1 MSDGRLHKKLA
12 FVGLWVVVV
21 PTSIVILLFT
31 GNALYA
37 FLFFLGGLFSIYI
50 TPDRDHLAMTHEK
63 YHDIKVFGILGSL
76 WLSWWYPY
84 AMIFPH
90 RSKLSH
96 SIIGSVIR
104 FIYFIIVIIINVLLV
119 YFILGMFFPD
129 VLKTLSIIESIK
141 DNPDNTKTIL
151 IMCTS
156 WMYID
161 LYHYWRDGIY
171 RNIVVNILTI
181 PRLLVNNESQQS
193 SYKMP
198 RSDSELQWSNDWY
211 RPRNKNNRSRHSKR

>member
-1 MSDGRLHKKLA
+1 
-12 FVGLWVVVV
+12 
-21 PTSIVILLFT
+21 
-31 GNALYA
+31 
-37 FLFFLGGLFSIYI
+37 
-50 TPDRDHLAMTHEK
+50 
-63 YHDIKVFGILGSL
+63 
-76 WLSWWYPY
+76 
-84 AMIFPH
+84 
-90 RSKLSH
+90 
-96 SIIGSVIR
+96 
-104 FIYFIIVIIINVLLV
+104 
-119 YFILGMFFPD
+119 MFFPD

-211 RPRNKNNRSRHSKR
+211 RPRNKNNRSRYSKR